1 LPHLE
6 VLGIEM
12 AVERRLQI
20 LCLHGYRQNDVFFRE
35 KTGSLRKM
43 IKKYADL
50 HYACAPHRPNVESS
64 EERGDVRGWWFT
76 KPDAQFSSRDVTDL
90 ATGFE
95 DSIKYLVELI
105 KVKGPFDGYLGFSQ
119 GACMLHLLLAKAE
132 KGEIDIP
139 KPQFVI
145 FGSGFLSLSSKHEE
159 YTKLRLTSTPSL
171 HIFGTGD
178 EVVLYPVSERLMDQ
192 FRPSDSSSTVTP
204 SEIRHDGG
212 HFIPPM
218 SRYKQPLIAFL
229 EQQLAVVEVRE

>member
-1 LPHLE
+1 
-6 VLGIEM
+6 M
-12 AVERRLQI
+12 ASERRLQI

-76 KPDAQFSSRDVTDL
+76 KADSQFSSRDVTDL
-90 ATGFE
+90 AIGFD
-95 DSIKYLVELI
+95 DSVEYLVKYI
-105 KVKGPFDGYLGFSQ
+105 KENGPFDGLLGFSQ
-119 GACMLHLLLAKAE
+119 GACMLHLMLAKME
-132 KGEIDIP
+132 LGEVEIS
-139 KPQFVI
+139 KPQFVM
-145 FGSGFLSLSSKHEE
+145 FASGFLSLSSLHAQ
-159 YTKLRLTSTPSL
+159 YTSLRLLTTPSL

-178 EVVLYPVSERLMDQ
+178 EVVLYPVSERLRDQ
-192 FRPSDSSSTVTP
+192 FRPEGDSSSVVDCS

-218 SRYKQPLIAFL
+218 SRYKEPLIAFL
-229 EQQLAVVEVRE
+229 EQQLAQKGE